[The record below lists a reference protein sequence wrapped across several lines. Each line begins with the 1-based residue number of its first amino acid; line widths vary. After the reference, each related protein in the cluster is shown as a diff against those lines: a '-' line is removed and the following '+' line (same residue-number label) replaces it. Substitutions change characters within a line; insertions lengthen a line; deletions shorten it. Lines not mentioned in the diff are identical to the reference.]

1 MKNNSTP
8 KIVGIYRVKNESR
21 FIEQSLKSVMDIC
34 SEIIILDDNSTD
46 NTVEICSSFDK
57 VTNVTKQKDLIL
69 DETRD
74 RNYLFENARKLDP
87 DFILSVDGDEI
98 FMPDASEMLFEELF
112 TIHPVSD
119 VFEFQ
124 FLTLWD
130 NVNTIRTDGIFGYY
144 WQKRL
149 LKMKNQPLSVLFVE
163 NDNPG
168 NIHCGSIPPSS
179 TGFNS
184 SAKSSVKIFHLASLD
199 DEVRK
204 RKYDYYTK
212 TDPDSVLT
220 GAYKHMISGEGE
232 FSGPNGIELEQL
244 PKEFTVNL

>member
-1 MKNNSTP
+1 MPKN
-8 KIVGIYRVKNESR
+8 KIIAMYRVKNEAR
-21 FIEQSLKSVMDIC
+21 FIEQSLKSVIDIC
-34 SEIIILDDNSTD
+34 SEIVILDDNSTD
-46 NTVEICSSFDK
+46 ETVEICSGFDK
-57 VTNVTKQKDLIL
+57 VTNILKQEELPL

-74 RNYLFENARKLDP
+74 RNYLFETTQKLDP
-87 DFILSVDGDEI
+87 DFILSIDGDEV
-98 FMPDASEMLFEELF
+98 FMPNAYEMLFEEISI
-112 TIHPVSD
+112 IHPNSG
-119 VFEFQ
+119 VFDFQ

-130 NVNTIRTDGIFGYY
+130 NVSTIRTDGIFGNY

-149 LKMKNQPLSVLFVE
+149 LRMKNQPLSLLFAG

-168 NIHCGSIPPSS
+168 NIHCGAIPPSS
-179 TGFNS
+179 VGFTNP
-184 SAKSSVKIFHLASLD
+184 AKSGVKVFHLASLD
-199 DEVRK
+199 DEMRK

-220 GAYKHMISGEGE
+220 GGYKHMVSGEGE

>member
-1 MKNNSTP
+1 MPKN
-8 KIVGIYRVKNESR
+8 KIIAMYRVKNEAR
-21 FIEQSLKSVMDIC
+21 FIEQSLKSVIDIC
-34 SEIIILDDNSTD
+34 SEIVILDDNSTD
-46 NTVEICSSFDK
+46 ETAEICSGFDK
-57 VTNVTKQKDLIL
+57 VTNILKQKELPL

-74 RNYLFENARKLDP
+74 RNYLFETTQKLDP
-87 DFILSVDGDEI
+87 DFILSIDGDEV
-98 FMPDASEMLFEELF
+98 FMPNAYEILLEELS
-112 TIHPVSD
+112 TIHPNSG
-119 VFEFQ
+119 VFDFQ
-124 FLTLWD
+124 FLTLWN
-130 NVNTIRTDGIFGYY
+130 NVSTIRTDGIFGNY

-149 LKMKNQPLSVLFVE
+149 LRMRNQPLSLLFVE

-168 NIHCGSIPPSS
+168 NIHCGSIPTSS
-179 TGFNS
+179 VGFAKP
-184 SAKSSVKIFHLASLD
+184 AKSSVKIFHLASLD

>member
-1 MKNNSTP
+1 MPKN
-8 KIVGIYRVKNESR
+8 KIIAMYRVKNEAR
-21 FIEQSLKSVMDIC
+21 FIEQSLKSVIDIC
-34 SEIIILDDNSTD
+34 SEIVILDDNSTD
-46 NTVEICSSFDK
+46 ETVEICSGFDK
-57 VTNVTKQKDLIL
+57 VTNILKQKELPL

-74 RNYLFENARKLDP
+74 RNYLFETTQKLDP
-87 DFILSVDGDEI
+87 DFILSIDGDEV
-98 FMPDASEMLFEELF
+98 FMPNAYEILLEELSI
-112 TIHPVSD
+112 IHPNSG
-119 VFEFQ
+119 VFDFQ

-130 NVNTIRTDGIFGYY
+130 NVSTIRTDGIFGNY

-149 LKMKNQPLSVLFVE
+149 LRMRNQPLSLLFVE

-168 NIHCGSIPPSS
+168 NIHCGSIPTSS
-179 TGFNS
+179 VGFAKP
-184 SAKSSVKIFHLASLD
+184 AKSSVKIFHLASLD

-204 RKYDYYTK
+204 RKYGFYTK

>member
-1 MKNNSTP
+1 MSEN
-8 KIVGIYRVKNESR
+8 KIVAMYRVKNEAR
-21 FIEQSLKSVMDIC
+21 FIEQSLKSVIDIC
-34 SEIIILDDNSTD
+34 SEIVILDDNSTD
-46 NTVEICSSFDK
+46 ETVEICSSFDK
-57 VTNVTKQKDLIL
+57 VTDIIKQKELPL

-74 RNYLFENARKLDP
+74 RNRLLETARKLGS
-87 DFILSVDGDEI
+87 DFILSIDGDEI
-98 FMPDASEMLFEELF
+98 FMPNASEILFEELS
-112 TIHPVSD
+112 TTHTNSN

-130 NVNTIRTDGIFGYY
+130 NLNTIRVDGIFGYY

-149 LKMKNQPLSVLFVE
+149 LRMKNQPLSVLFVE

-168 NIHCGSIPPSS
+168 NLHCGSIPPSS
-179 TGFNS
+179 IGFDRP
-184 SAKSSVKIFHLASLD
+184 AKSSVKIFHLASLD

-204 RKYDYYTK
+204 RKYEYYTK

-220 GAYKHMISGEGE
+220 GAYKHMISGEGR

>member
-1 MKNNSTP
+1 MSKP
-8 KIVGIYRVKNESR
+8 KIVGVYKVKNESR

-34 SEIIILDDNSTD
+34 SDIVVLDNNSSD
-46 NTVEICSSFDK
+46 DTVEICSGFDK
-57 VTNVTKQKDLIL
+57 VDTIEEKRDLPYDEVREKNIIL
-69 DETRD
+69 EK
-74 RNYLFENARKLDP
+74 ARKLDP
-87 DFILSVDGDEI
+87 DFILAVDGDEI
-98 FMPDASEMLFEELF
+98 FMPNASEILFEELS
-112 TIHPVSD
+112 TIHPNSD

-130 NVNTIRTDGIFGYY
+130 NIHTIRTDGIFGYY

-149 LKMKNQPLSVLFVE
+149 LRMKNQPLSLLFVE

-179 TGFNS
+179 VGFDRT
-184 SAKSSVKIFHLASLD
+184 AKSSVKIFHLASLD
-199 DEVRK
+199 DEVRQ
-204 RKYDYYTK
+204 RKYEYYTK

-220 GAYKHMISGEGE
+220 GAYKHMISGEGR